1 MIDDVSMTE
10 GSSVALALGLALTAG
25 LLYPMTLD
33 QYRAGGSALWIAGGI
48 RLVLS
53 AILTLVRDVRDF
65 RRRPRS

>member
-1 MIDDVSMTE
+1 
-10 GSSVALALGLALTAG
+10 
-25 LLYPMTLD
+25 MTLD